1 MWGRLWPLLL
11 SILTATAVPGPSLR
25 RPSRELDATPRMTI
39 PYEELSGTRHFEG
52 QAQNYSTLLL
62 EEASARLLVGARGA
76 LFSLS
81 ANDIGDGAHKEI
93 HWEASPEMQS
103 KCHQKGKNNQT
114 ECFNHVR
121 FLQRLNS
128 THLYA
133 CGTHAFQPLCA
144 AIDAEAFTLP
154 TSFEEGKEKCP
165 YDPARGFTGLIID
178 GGLYTATRYEFRSI
192 PDIRR
197 SRHPHSLRTEETPM
211 HWLNDAEFV
220 FSVLVR
226 ESKASAVGDDDKG
239 DLGGKKI
246 LQKKWTSFLKARLIC
261 HIPLY
266 ETLRGVCS
274 LDAETSSRTHFYAAF
289 TLSTQWKTLEAS
301 AICRYDLAEIQAVFA
316 GPYMEYQ
323 DGSRRWGRY
332 EGGVPEPRPG
342 SCITDSLRSQGYN
355 SSQDLPSLVLDF
367 VKLHPL
373 MARPVVPTRGRP
385 LLLKRNV
392 RYTHLTGTPVTT
404 PAGPTYDLLFL
415 GTADGWIHKAVVL
428 GSGMHIIEET
438 QVFREPQSVENLV
451 ISLMQHSLYVGAP
464 SGVIQLPLS
473 SCSRYRSCY
482 DCILARDPYCGWDPG
497 THACM
502 AATTIANRSQGSR
515 TALIQ
520 DIERGNRGCESS
532 RDTGP
537 PPPLKTRSVLRGDD
551 VLLPCDQPSNLARAL
566 WLLNGSMG
574 LSDGQG
580 GYRVGVDGLLVTD
593 AQPEHSGNYGCY
605 AEENGLRTLLAS
617 YSLVVRPATPAPAP
631 KAPDT
636 PGAQLAPD
644 VRLLYVLAIA
654 ALGGLCL
661 ILASSL
667 LYVACLREGRRG
679 HRRKYSLGRAS
690 RAGGSAVQ
698 LQTVS
703 GQCPGEEDEGD
714 EEEGAGGLE
723 GSCLQIIPG
732 EGAPAPPPPPPPLPP
747 AELTNGLVALPSRLR
762 RMNGNSYVLLRQS
775 NNGVPAGPCSFAE
788 ELSRILEKR
797 KHTQLVEQLDESSV

>member
-11 SILTATAVPGPSLR
+11 SFLTATAVPGPLLR
-25 RPSRELDATPRMTI
+25 RPSRELDATPRITI
-39 PYEELSGTRHFEG
+39 PYEELSGTQHFKG
-52 QAQNYSTLLL
+52 RAQNYSTLLL

-76 LFSLS
+76 LFSLN
-81 ANDIGDGAHKEI
+81 AHNIGDGTHKEI

-121 FLQRLNS
+121 FLQRLNA
-128 THLYA
+128 THLYT

-197 SRHPHSLRTEETPM
+197 SRHPHSLRTEEAPM

-220 FSVLVR
+220 FSVLVW
-226 ESKASAVGDDDKG
+226 ESKASAVGDDDKVYYFFTERAAEEGSGSFAQSRSSHRVARVARVCKG

-261 HIPLY
+261 HIPQY

-274 LDAETSSRTHFYAAF
+274 LEADTSARTHFYAAF
-289 TLSTQWKTLEAS
+289 TLTTQWKTLEAS
-301 AICRYDLAEIQAVFA
+301 AICRYDLAEVQAVFA

-323 DGSRRWGRY
+323 DGVRRWGRY

-342 SCITDSLRSQGYN
+342 SLMAGSTRQWSWALGCTLLRRHRCSRSPSLWRTWSSLR
-355 SSQDLPSLVLDF
+355 
-367 VKLHPL
+367 
-373 MARPVVPTRGRP
+373 R
-385 LLLKRNV
+385 
-392 RYTHLTGTPVTT
+392 
-404 PAGPTYDLLFL
+404 
-415 GTADGWIHKAVVL
+415 
-428 GSGMHIIEET
+428 
-438 QVFREPQSVENLV
+438 
-451 ISLMQHSLYVGAP
+451 
-464 SGVIQLPLS
+464 
-473 SCSRYRSCY
+473 
-482 DCILARDPYCGWDPG
+482 
-497 THACM
+497 
-502 AATTIANRSQGSR
+502 R

-520 DIERGNRGCESS
+520 DIERGNRGCEGN

-566 WLLNGSMG
+566 WMLNGSMG
-574 LSDGQG
+574 LSDGQD

-593 AQPEHSGNYGCY
+593 TQPEHSGNYGCY

-617 YSLVVRPATPAPAP
+617 YSLTVRPATPAPASQ
-631 KAPDT
+631 APAM

-644 VRLLYVLAIA
+644 MRLLYVLAIA
-654 ALGGLCL
+654 TLGGLCL

-667 LYVACLREGRRG
+667 FYVACLRRGGRG
-679 HRRKYSLGRAS
+679 HRQKYSLGRAG

-703 GQCPGEEDEGD
+703 GQCPGEEDGD
-714 EEEGAGGLE
+714 DGEGAGGLE
-723 GSCLQIIPG
+723 GGCLQIIPG
-732 EGAPAPPPPPPPLPP
+732 EGAPAPPPPPPPPPP

-797 KHTQLVEQLDESSV
+797 KHTQLVEHLDESSV